1 MDKELLFEDTKFI
14 EKQKKEAQKKV
25 FAINT
30 TLDSL
35 LEKLGCVLSNE
46 EVENFMRCPDGLF
59 EIVCRNLIKPDDI
72 RVEVIKE
79 TISERLE
86 PITEEWKA
94 MTLGLWGN
102 SYVLVKDGRAT
113 FNEEEFEKA
122 MDAHRIM
129 IDSEPR
135 RKAWK
140 MAQKIISDIG
150 KLEKYLAENTM
161 GRVQP
166 HAIGQ
171 NNIYCPDCL
180 IQFYGKE
187 RLKLEPRAI
196 ACVK

>member
-14 EKQKKEAQKKV
+14 ESQKKEAQKKV

-59 EIVCRNLIKPDDI
+59 EIVCRNLIKLDDI

-86 PITEEWKA
+86 PITEEWKT
-94 MTLGLWGN
+94 MTLGLCGN

-140 MAQKIISDIG
+140 MAQKIITDID
-150 KLEKYLAENTM
+150 KLEKHLAENTM

-171 NNIYCPDCL
+171 NNIYCQDCL
-180 IQFYGKE
+180 IQFFGKE
-187 RLKLEPRAI
+187 RLELEPRAI

>member
-14 EKQKKEAQKKV
+14 ESQKKEAQKKV

-59 EIVCRNLIKPDDI
+59 EIVFRNLIKPDDI

-86 PITEEWKA
+86 PITEEWKT

>member
-14 EKQKKEAQKKV
+14 ESQKKEAQKKV

-86 PITEEWKA
+86 PITEEWKT

-166 HAIGQ
+166 HAIGH

>member
-14 EKQKKEAQKKV
+14 ESQKKEAQKKV

-46 EVENFMRCPDGLF
+46 EVENFMSCPDGLF

-86 PITEEWKA
+86 PIMEKWKLL
-94 MTLGLWGN
+94 TLGLMGY
-102 SYVLVKDGRAT
+102 SYVFVENGRAV
-113 FNEEEFEKA
+113 FNEEEFETA

-140 MAQKIISDIG
+140 MAQKIVLDVG

-166 HAIGQ
+166 HAIGVY
-171 NNIYCPDCL
+171 NIYCPDCL
-180 IQFYGKE
+180 IQFYRKGRVE
-187 RLKLEPRAI
+187 LEPKAI

>member
-14 EKQKKEAQKKV
+14 ESQKKEAQKKV

-86 PITEEWKA
+86 PITEEWKT

-196 ACVK
+196 AYVK

>member
-14 EKQKKEAQKKV
+14 ESQKKEAQKKV

-46 EVENFMRCPDGLF
+46 EVENFMRYPDGLF
-59 EIVCRNLIKPDDI
+59 ESDCRNLIKPDDI

-79 TISERLE
+79 TISERLA
-86 PITEEWKA
+86 PIMERWKLL
-94 MTLGLWGN
+94 TLGFLGY
-102 SYVLVKDGRAT
+102 SYVIVEDGRAT

-166 HAIGQ
+166 HAIGET
-171 NNIYCPDCL
+171 NISCPDGL
-180 IQFYGKE
+180 IPFYRKGMVE
-187 RLKLEPRAI
+187 LEPKAI

>member
-14 EKQKKEAQKKV
+14 ESQKKEAQKKV

-46 EVENFMRCPDGLF
+46 EVENFMICPDGLF

-86 PITEEWKA
+86 PITEEWKT

>member
-14 EKQKKEAQKKV
+14 ESQKKEAQKKV

-86 PITEEWKA
+86 PITEEWKT

-196 ACVK
+196 VCVK

>member
-1 MDKELLFEDTKFI
+1 MDKELLFEDIKFI
-14 EKQKKEAQKKV
+14 EAQKKEAQKKV

-46 EVENFMRCPDGLF
+46 EVEDFMRCPDGLF

-86 PITEEWKA
+86 PIMEKWKLL
-94 MTLGLWGN
+94 TLGLIGY

-113 FNEEEFEKA
+113 FNEEEFETA

-140 MAQKIISDIG
+140 MAQKIILDIG

-166 HAIGQ
+166 HAIGE

-180 IQFYGKE
+180 IQFYGKGRVE
-187 RLKLEPRAI
+187 LEPKAI

>member
-14 EKQKKEAQKKV
+14 ESQKKEAQKKV

-30 TLDSL
+30 TLNSL

-86 PITEEWKA
+86 PITEEWKM

-102 SYVLVKDGRAT
+102 SYVLVKDGRAV
-113 FNEEEFEKA
+113 FNEEEFDKA

>member
-14 EKQKKEAQKKV
+14 ESQKKEAQKKI

-86 PITEEWKA
+86 PITEEWKT

-180 IQFYGKE
+180 IQFYEKE

>member
-14 EKQKKEAQKKV
+14 ESQKKEAQKKV

-86 PITEEWKA
+86 PITEEWKT

-180 IQFYGKE
+180 IRFYGKE
-187 RLKLEPRAI
+187 RLKLEPRVI

>member
-14 EKQKKEAQKKV
+14 ESQKKEAQKKV

-86 PITEEWKA
+86 PITEEWKT

-171 NNIYCPDCL
+171 NNIYCPNCL

>member
-1 MDKELLFEDTKFI
+1 
-14 EKQKKEAQKKV
+14 
-25 FAINT
+25 
-30 TLDSL
+30 
-35 LEKLGCVLSNE
+35 
-46 EVENFMRCPDGLF
+46 
-59 EIVCRNLIKPDDI
+59 
-72 RVEVIKE
+72 
-79 TISERLE
+79 
-86 PITEEWKA
+86 

-171 NNIYCPDCL
+171 NNIYCPDYL

>member
-14 EKQKKEAQKKV
+14 ESQKKEAQKKV

-35 LEKLGCVLSNE
+35 LEKLGCVLSSK
-46 EVENFMRCPDGLF
+46 EVENFVRCPDGLF
-59 EIVCRNLIKPDDI
+59 GIVCRNLIKPDDI
-72 RVEVIKE
+72 RVEVIKQ

-86 PITEEWKA
+86 PITEEWKLL
-94 MTLGLWGN
+94 TRGLWGN
-102 SYVLVKDGRAT
+102 GYVLVKDGRAT

-122 MDAHRIM
+122 MNVHRIM
-129 IDSEPR
+129 LDSDPR

-166 HAIGQ
+166 HVIGQ

-180 IQFYGKE
+180 IQFNGKGMVE
-187 RLKLEPRAI
+187 LEPKAI

>member
-14 EKQKKEAQKKV
+14 ESQKKEAQKKV

-86 PITEEWKA
+86 PITEEWKT
-94 MTLGLWGN
+94 MTLDLWGN

-180 IQFYGKE
+180 IQFHGKE

>member
-14 EKQKKEAQKKV
+14 ESQKKEAQKKV

-86 PITEEWKA
+86 PITEEWKT

-113 FNEEEFEKA
+113 LNEEEFEKA

-166 HAIGQ
+166 HAIGE

-187 RLKLEPRAI
+187 RLELEPRAI

>member
-14 EKQKKEAQKKV
+14 ESQKKESQKKV

-86 PITEEWKA
+86 PITEEWKT

-135 RKAWK
+135 CKAWK

>member
-14 EKQKKEAQKKV
+14 ESQKKEAQKKV

-72 RVEVIKE
+72 HVEGIKE

-86 PITEEWKA
+86 PITEEWKT

-102 SYVLVKDGRAT
+102 NYVLVKDGRAT

>member
-86 PITEEWKA
+86 PITEEWKT

>member
-14 EKQKKEAQKKV
+14 ESQKKEAQKKV

-86 PITEEWKA
+86 PITEEWKT
-94 MTLGLWGN
+94 MTLGLWEN

>member
-14 EKQKKEAQKKV
+14 ESQKKEAQKKV

-86 PITEEWKA
+86 PITEEWKT

-196 ACVK
+196 ACVQ

>member
-14 EKQKKEAQKKV
+14 ESQKKEAQKKI

-86 PITEEWKA
+86 PITEEWKT

>member
-14 EKQKKEAQKKV
+14 ESQKKEAQKKI

-86 PITEEWKA
+86 PITEEWKT

-113 FNEEEFEKA
+113 FNEKEFEKA

>member
-14 EKQKKEAQKKV
+14 ESQKKEAQKKV

-86 PITEEWKA
+86 PITEEWKT
-94 MTLGLWGN
+94 MTVGLWGN

>member
-14 EKQKKEAQKKV
+14 ESQKKEAQKKV

-86 PITEEWKA
+86 PITEEWKT

-135 RKAWK
+135 RKTWK

>member
-14 EKQKKEAQKKV
+14 ESQKKEAQKKV

-86 PITEEWKA
+86 PITEEWKT

-171 NNIYCPDCL
+171 NNIYRPDCL

>member
-14 EKQKKEAQKKV
+14 ESQKKEAQKKV

-86 PITEEWKA
+86 PITEEWKT

-150 KLEKYLAENTM
+150 TLEKYLAENTM

>member
-14 EKQKKEAQKKV
+14 ESQKKEAQKKV

-86 PITEEWKA
+86 PITEEWKT

-102 SYVLVKDGRAT
+102 NYVLVKDGRAT

>member
-14 EKQKKEAQKKV
+14 ESQKKEAQKKV
-25 FAINT
+25 FVINT

-86 PITEEWKA
+86 PITEEWKT

>member
-14 EKQKKEAQKKV
+14 ESQKKETQKKV

-86 PITEEWKA
+86 PITEEWKT

>member
-14 EKQKKEAQKKV
+14 ESQKKEAQKKV

-86 PITEEWKA
+86 PITEEWKT

>member
-1 MDKELLFEDTKFI
+1 MDKELLSEDTKFI
-14 EKQKKEAQKKV
+14 ESQKKEAQKKV

-86 PITEEWKA
+86 PITEEWKT

>member
-14 EKQKKEAQKKV
+14 ESQKKEAQKKV

-86 PITEEWKA
+86 PITEEWKT
-94 MTLGLWGN
+94 MTLGLRGN
-102 SYVLVKDGRAT
+102 SYVLVKDGRTT

>member
-1 MDKELLFEDTKFI
+1 
-14 EKQKKEAQKKV
+14 
-25 FAINT
+25 
-30 TLDSL
+30 
-35 LEKLGCVLSNE
+35 
-46 EVENFMRCPDGLF
+46 MRCPDGLF

-86 PITEEWKA
+86 PITEEWKT

-187 RLKLEPRAI
+187 RLTLEPRAI

>member
-14 EKQKKEAQKKV
+14 ESQKKEAQKKV

-86 PITEEWKA
+86 PITEEWKT

-161 GRVQP
+161 GCVQP

>member
-14 EKQKKEAQKKV
+14 ESQKKEAQKKV

-86 PITEEWKA
+86 PITEEWKT

-135 RKAWK
+135 RKTWK

-171 NNIYCPDCL
+171 NNIYCPNCL